1 MGFGTTTKQS
11 PQARQ
16 QTNGDQSCVSVNSS
30 DLVQLEIPQ
39 GPVFVELKNAARSSS
54 TCPEKV
60 TEFIVP
66 HDLQNTKPNNFRSIV
81 ASASACAVLGAVST
95 SALFVVISSFVSE
108 SVSPLMTG
116 TVNLSEVLAASKD
129 YFAMNLGL
137 LDPAEASSPALQALG
152 TSQVSKPLTPLIQQ
166 QVAPQGFEDV
176 LLGVIRGVIPP
187 VVTLGA
193 AVGSVIGFMAGVAL
207 SLRHSK
213 S

>member
-1 MGFGTTTKQS
+1 
-11 PQARQ
+11 
-16 QTNGDQSCVSVNSS
+16 
-30 DLVQLEIPQ
+30 
-39 GPVFVELKNAARSSS
+39 
-54 TCPEKV
+54 
-60 TEFIVP
+60 
-66 HDLQNTKPNNFRSIV
+66 
-81 ASASACAVLGAVST
+81 
-95 SALFVVISSFVSE
+95 
-108 SVSPLMTG
+108 MTG

-137 LDPAEASSPALQALG
+137 LDPADASSPALQALG

-193 AVGSVIGFMAGVAL
+193 AVGSVIGFMAGIAL